1 MKLFKNKLAVTIIV
15 LSVAFFGIIM
25 YTVNNEQKDAISGG
39 AGSVVNPLQ
48 KIVYGANNK
57 LKNFVDFLLNFSE
70 VKEENKELTK
80 KNIELENKLLEY
92 NRLKEENE
100 RFREVFE
107 LSEVIDKYTYVGTN
121 VIGRSGGNFLNGYII
136 DKGENDGIMKDM
148 VVVSDKGLVGQ
159 VSSTGSNWSIVESL
173 ISPNIAVSVMTD
185 KTRESIG
192 ILKGYKDK
200 KNNNVIE
207 IENIPLDSTIKE
219 GDVVITS
226 NLGKIYPKDV
236 RIGEVISVETDNVN
250 VMKTAKVKP
259 YVDFDNLEELFIVVP
274 NDIRDGSNESTE
286 IKYN

>member
-25 YTVNNEQKDAISGG
+25 YTVNNEQKDAISNG

-80 KNIELENKLLEY
+80 ENIELENKLLEY
-92 NRLKEENE
+92 NKLKEENE
-100 RFREVFE
+100 RFREVFKLTE
-107 LSEVIDKYTYVGTN
+107 AKDNYTYVGTN
-121 VIGRSGGNFLNGYII
+121 IIGKSGGNFLNGYII
-136 DKGENDGIMKDM
+136 DKGENHGIIKDM
-148 VVVSDKGLVGQ
+148 VVISDKGLVGQ

-173 ISPNIAVSVMTD
+173 VSPNIAVSVMTD
-185 KTRESIG
+185 KIRGSVG

-200 KNNNVIE
+200 KNNNIVE

-219 GDVVITS
+219 GDVVMTS
-226 NLGKIYPKDV
+226 GLGEIYPKEV
-236 RIGEVISVETDNVN
+236 RIGEVISVETDNVK

-259 YVDFDNLEELFIVVP
+259 YVDFDNLEELFIVIP
-274 NDIRDGSNESTE
+274 NEIRDIPNEVTE
-286 IKYN
+286 IKYK